1 MKSILRAAK
10 LLVLVAAFGFLAAC
24 GSKLTPANLE
34 QVKND
39 MTPAQVT
46 AILGTPTEQKTSGF
60 MGLTSTTYTYKKGN
74 NEVVISFVNDKV
86 MAKSGSFE
94 K

>member
-1 MKSILRAAK
+1 MNNLIRSAK
-10 LLVLVAAFGFLAAC
+10 LMICVAVLSLLVAC
-24 GSKLTPANLE
+24 GSNLTPANLDKV
-34 QVKND
+34 QND

-46 AILGTPTEQKTSGF
+46 AILGKPTEVKTSGF
-60 MGLTSTTYTYKKGN
+60 MGLTSTIYTYKKGN
-74 NEVVISFVNDKV
+74 TEIVITFVNDKV